1 MRSFD
6 KKQFTELIK
15 TNRVKPRL
23 LKDLRFNPDIVDD
36 WSILEI
42 LAVSTKSGDEGVLV
56 IQTDHLYVMP
66 YELRKGI
73 NDSVT
78 GRSKP
83 ITCDFC
89 FTWQQG
95 GKAAQITF
103 RRTFD
108 NHTFTY
114 LCCRDLGCSIHVR
127 NLSHESL
134 LSRTNLHE
142 DITVDDRILRLKSK
156 VNTVLKTLGAQ
167 PAAMKNDG

>member
-1 MRSFD
+1 MRSYN
-6 KKQFTELIK
+6 KNQFTELIK
-15 TNRVKPRL
+15 SNRVKPRL
-23 LKDLRFNPDIVDD
+23 LKDLRFNPDNIDD

-56 IQTDHLYVMP
+56 IQTEDLYVVP

-73 NDSVT
+73 SDSVT

-95 GKAAQITF
+95 GKAGQITF
-103 RRTFD
+103 RRASD

-127 NLSHESL
+127 GLSHESL

-142 DITVDDRILRLKSK
+142 DITVDDRILRLK
-156 VNTVLKTLGAQ
+156 NRLNAVLKTLGAQ
-167 PAAMKNDG
+167 PATINDG